1 MRVATFKFVCNIHF
15 KDLPLKPTNILDQ
28 KSCDG
33 IRVLDSHGK
42 VSYIKIKETN
52 KKLFLKSIL
61 KHLFFGFNGRY
72 SIQNIVIVDDS
83 PVRHV
88 LNPIKNVILP

>member
-1 MRVATFKFVCNIHF
+1 MRVATFKFVCDLHF

-28 KSCDG
+28 ESCDG
-33 IRVLDSHGK
+33 IRVLDSRGK
-42 VSYIKIKETN
+42 VSYMKVKGTN
-52 KKLFLKSIL
+52 KQLFLKSIL

-72 SIQNIVIVDDS
+72 STENIVIVDDS

-88 LNPIKNVILP
+88 LNPIENVILP